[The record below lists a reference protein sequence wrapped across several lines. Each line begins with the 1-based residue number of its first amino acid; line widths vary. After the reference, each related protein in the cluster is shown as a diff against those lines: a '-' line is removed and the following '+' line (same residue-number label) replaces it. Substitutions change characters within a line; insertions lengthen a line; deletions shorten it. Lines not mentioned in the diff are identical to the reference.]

1 MYHIVQITRCT
12 VTTCARVMVL
22 RQRDTSSE
30 AFSKRCLIYL
40 RRKSVSK
47 GREYYDNAGTSLAQE
62 RKREREREGRMS
74 KGEEKRR
81 RREPSTLSDGD
92 HRYRCRDGSFDAWTK
107 RSKKNVPI
115 IDGHCTSKRILIF
128 LPNRFHSPFFFHSG
142 EIQMK

>member
-1 MYHIVQITRCT
+1 M
-12 VTTCARVMVL
+12 AL
-22 RQRDTSSE
+22 RQRDASSQ

-47 GREYYDNAGTSLAQE
+47 GREYYNNAGTSLAHE
-62 RKREREREGRMS
+62 REKERGGERERGMS

-128 LPNRFHSPFFFHSG
+128 LLNRFHSPFFFHSG